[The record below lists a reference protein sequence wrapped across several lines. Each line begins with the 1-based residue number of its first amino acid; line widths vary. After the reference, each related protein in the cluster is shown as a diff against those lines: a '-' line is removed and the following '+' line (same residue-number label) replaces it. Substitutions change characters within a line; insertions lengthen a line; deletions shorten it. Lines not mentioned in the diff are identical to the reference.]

1 MRYLRPGTIA
11 AAGMLLFI
19 GGLIYS
25 IVFAGIPYQDPTP
38 QMYATWKLHHRVG
51 DLVILAGL
59 VVLAGSLLWALAR
72 WIALARR

>member
-38 QMYATWKLHHRVG
+38 RMYATWKLHQRVG
-51 DLVILAGL
+51 DSLMLAGF
-59 VVLAGSLLWALAR
+59 VVLAGGLLWALAR
-72 WIALARR
+72 RIALARR